1 MFLDEKSVQNFHE
14 VQQNLKES
22 QVIDNCKEIKLC
34 QKGKK
39 SNKEFKDKNKLNEIK
54 QKKNLKSQIKFDEL
68 SDEFFSVKITE
79 VSLYNIY
86 FISYFFILQLKEETN
101 DGIYLKY
108 HNFFEQKE
116 IEYRGKI
123 VRNFRP
129 KKIQNEN
136 NKEKYENFT
145 KINSAYNTFKENN
158 DDYSGNLHPNIIKIM
173 L

>member
-14 VQQNLKES
+14 VQQNLKEN

-86 FISYFFILQLKEETN
+86 FISYFFIL
-101 DGIYLKY
+101 
-108 HNFFEQKE
+108 
-116 IEYRGKI
+116 
-123 VRNFRP
+123 
-129 KKIQNEN
+129 
-136 NKEKYENFT
+136 
-145 KINSAYNTFKENN
+145 
-158 DDYSGNLHPNIIKIM
+158 
-173 L
+173 